1 MFEING
7 PRQKRLRAMGVA
19 WVLLLVAVRF
29 FDRAGGFL
37 GWMSNRQADLVAR
50 MGWGLLL
57 VGGVAWVVMWIV
69 SVRQDVADHDE
80 AVRKGPRPGRKDE
93 S

>member
-37 GWMSNRQADLVAR
+37 GWMSNRQAALVAQI
-50 MGWGLLL
+50 GWLLLL

-69 SVRQDVADHDE
+69 SVRQDVAEHN
-80 AVRKGPRPGRKDE
+80 ASMRNAQRPRRKDE
-93 S
+93 E